1 MLVARVFA
9 TSSAAHRKAVF
20 TGASSRYTQLSEP
33 SRDQQE
39 KITEVVATN
48 VPSATR
54 LSAPG

>member
-9 TSSAAHRKAVF
+9 TSSAAHRKVVF
-20 TGASSRYTQLSEP
+20 TGASSRYTPPSEP
-33 SRDQQE
+33 SDQQE